1 MKEENRGIKEGGEVG
16 VGEIEGRKE
25 RKREEVMMAHNT
37 RVGLWTEFLT
47 NMARRSVRLTILC

>member
-25 RKREEVMMAHNT
+25 RKGREVMMAHNT
-37 RVGLWTEFLT
+37 RVGL
-47 NMARRSVRLTILC
+47 